1 MKLLGIALVC
11 LVFVACGDA
20 AKPVADTRPA
30 QATATSTPEPRL
42 GKHQAREKCRT
53 QSGAEFSGA
62 YTDPNNLVV
71 GPLSMIGGVFFT
83 DAATV
88 RAIGGQ
94 KFPLLVRAG
103 HTVTVSLA
111 PEARTFAGLAYGP
124 LPQGKTKLR
133 DTYRSVTFVA
143 CSAEKSISSAD
154 GLDVTFWSGAVLTSR
169 PACVP
174 LEVSIDGGGAQRVGV
189 PLGEHC

>member
-1 MKLLGIALVC
+1 MKLVAIALVC
-11 LVFVACGDA
+11 LVFVACGSA
-20 AKPVADTRPA
+20 PKPVAEPRPA
-30 QATATSTPEPRL
+30 QATSTPEPRL
-42 GKHQAREKCRT
+42 GKDQAREECQT

-62 YTDPNNLVV
+62 YTDPSNLVV
-71 GPLSMIGGVFFT
+71 GPLSMIGAATFT
-83 DAATV
+83 DPATV
-88 RAIGGQ
+88 RAVGGN

-111 PEARTFAGLAYGP
+111 PEARTIAGLAYGP

-133 DTYRSVTFVA
+133 DTYRRVTFVA
-143 CSAEKSISSAD
+143 CSADKSISSAD
-154 GLDVTFWSGAVLTSR
+154 GLDVTFWSGAVLTRR

-189 PLGEHC
+189 PVGRHC

>member
-1 MKLLGIALVC
+1 MLLVLAALA
-11 LVFVACGDA
+11 FVACGSTPA
-20 AKPVADTRPA
+20 PEKPVAAR
-30 QATATSTPEPRL
+30 ATSTPEPRL
-42 GKHQAREKCRT
+42 GKQQAREECET

-71 GPLSMIGGVFFT
+71 GPLSMIGGAFFT

-88 RAIGGQ
+88 RAVGGQ
-94 KFPLLVRAG
+94 KYPLLVRAG
-103 HTVTVSLA
+103 HTVTLSLA
-111 PEARTFAGLAYGP
+111 PEARSFAGLAYGP

-133 DTYRSVTFVA
+133 DSYRAVTFVA
-143 CSAEKSISSAD
+143 CSAEQSISSAD
-154 GLDVTFWSGAVLTSR
+154 GLDVTFWSGGVLTRR

-189 PLGEHC
+189 PLGRHC

>member
-1 MKLLGIALVC
+1 VRFTPLVLAALV
-11 LVFVACGDA
+11 LVACGSA
-20 AKPVADTRPA
+20 PKPVADRRPA
-30 QATATSTPEPRL
+30 QATLTPTPEARF
-42 GKHQAREKCRT
+42 GRHHAREECRT

-71 GPLSMIGGVFFT
+71 GPLSMIGGAVFT

-88 RAIGGQ
+88 HAVGGQ

-103 HTVTVSLA
+103 HTVTVSLP
-111 PEARTFAGLAYGP
+111 PEARAIAGLAYGP

-133 DTYRSVTFVA
+133 DTYRSVTFAA
-143 CSAEKSISSAD
+143 CSADKSISSAD
-154 GLDVTFWSGAVLTSR
+154 GLDVTFWSGAVLTRR
-169 PACVP
+169 PACIP

-189 PLGEHC
+189 PLGRRC